1 MVARCSLR
9 TVARALVGV
18 ELRDRGRHERREQ
31 RVEVRD
37 AVDDLSLGVDAEVAG
52 VLADQPV
59 PVVAAL
65 GVLVGDADQ
74 RPVHRDLLRPQRVG
88 AQRATAGLHDRGDRG
103 DRGDVGEPGDP
114 LRVPAL
120 AEQRSGAD
128 EDLAVAVLEVRRDQA
143 RPTAGAPTGR
153 RSAGAVEPAPSG
165 STRSDAARSRSG
177 SQARNAV
184 QRGRGAGDRLAGDE
198 HRVEP
203 AGLRGGDQRLEHRVG
218 RAGLLVD
225 DPGEVRG
232 QRRSGALVVAEDQH
246 PHPLGEVEVLV
257 GADLDDG
264 GGLRRRAGQHPVDR
278 AATAADAALGPLVA
292 DRRQRAAYRL
302 DDLLVLGQP
311 GLGEPAGQPVVDQ
324 QHPVVR
330 GRRRAVLLLH
340 PGAAR
345 QPDHPDVVQP
355 QHRAAHVRLLLD
367 QREPRRPAGHEP
379 RVQPLQERH
388 RAERRVGELGD
399 QLPEPLG
406 LLLQPVVLARRR
418 GGQPGQLDER
428 RQVADLD
435 HRRDRDPVERRAE
448 QLVDEERLVGGER
461 LGRGRGEPEHQRVG
475 QLVEQLADQAAPHLE
490 QVVAL
495 VEDQQ
500 QRPAVLERLQLL
512 DERAAVLVQPVQQ
525 DCQRLGTSD
534 GGRPVPRLEPW
545 VSCRRRRPR
554 RRGRRPRAP
563 GRSAR

>member
-1 MVARCSLR
+1 MVTAVTSASPVIRFASQPSPS
-9 TVARALVGV
+9 RA
-18 ELRDRGRHERREQ
+18 
-31 RVEVRD
+31 
-37 AVDDLSLGVDAEVAG
+37 
-52 VLADQPV
+52 
-59 PVVAAL
+59 
-65 GVLVGDADQ
+65 
-74 RPVHRDLLRPQRVG
+74 
-88 AQRATAGLHDRGDRG
+88 
-103 DRGDVGEPGDP
+103 
-114 LRVPAL
+114 RVPTRTW
-120 AEQRSGAD
+120 QWPSWKY
-128 EDLAVAVLEVRRDQA
+128 VVIS
-143 RPTAGAPTGR
+143 PTHCRGSHGPR
-153 RSAGAVEPAPSG
+153 ICWRVEPAPRG

-184 QRGRGAGDRLAGDE
+184 QRGRGPGDGLAGDE

-203 AGLRGGDQRLEHRVG
+203 ARLRGGDQGLEHRVR

-232 QRRSGALVVAEDQH
+232 QGRSGALVVAEDQH

-278 AATAADAALGPLVA
+278 AAAAADAALGPLVA

-302 DDLLVLGQP
+302 HDLLVLGQP

-475 QLVEQLADQAAPHLE
+475 QLVQQLPDQPAPHLE

-500 QRPAVLERLQLL
+500 QRPGGFELL

-525 DCQRLGTSD
+525 RRRAYRYVGSRWLSECLRCGDLDRLDQRSSLRRA
-534 GGRPVPRLEPW
+534 RPRPPA
-545 VSCRRRRPR
+545 RRRRPR